1 MDILIFA
8 IIAGLIF
15 YKLNKQLG
23 KIDEEEK
30 KNIEEKVSL
39 MRRMQSEILK
49 NQEKQET
56 SSQKLIGQSSTLQN
70 VENIDNATKENLK
83 NIFERCNISYEF
95 FLNGAQSAFEMIIK
109 AFGEGDIATLKMLL
123 CEKIFIGFEKAINQR
138 NIEQQK
144 LTTNLVAIDKVEI
157 ISAITIENTAS
168 IVVKFISKQI
178 NYISDKDQKIV
189 EGSKDQVNE
198 ITDIWTFKK
207 DLNIANPNWS
217 VSATHS

>member
-1 MDILIFA
+1 MDIIIFA

-39 MRRMQSEILK
+39 VRRMQSEILK
-49 NQEKQET
+49 NQEKQDS

-70 VENIDNATKENLK
+70 NENIDDATKENLK

-95 FLNGAQSAFEMIIK
+95 FISGAQSAFEMIIK
-109 AFGEGDIATLKMLL
+109 AFADGDVATLKMLL
-123 CEKIFIGFEKAINQR
+123 CEKIFNGFEKAINQR

-144 LTTNLVAIDKVEI
+144 LITNLIAIDKVEI
-157 ISAITIENTAS
+157 VSAITIENTAS

-178 NYISDKDQKIV
+178 NYISDKEQKIV
-189 EGSKDQVNE
+189 EGSKDQVSE

-207 DLNIANPNWS
+207 DLNIANPNWA

>member
-1 MDILIFA
+1 MDIIIFA

-39 MRRMQSEILK
+39 VRRMQSEILK
-49 NQEKQET
+49 NQEKQDS

-70 VENIDNATKENLK
+70 NENIDDATKENLK

-95 FLNGAQSAFEMIIK
+95 FISGAQSAFEMTIK
-109 AFGEGDIATLKMLL
+109 AFADGDVATLKMLL
-123 CEKIFIGFEKAINQR
+123 CEKIFNGFEKAINQR
-138 NIEQQK
+138 NIEQHK
-144 LTTNLVAIDKVEI
+144 LITNLIAIDKVEI
-157 ISAITIENTAS
+157 VSAITIENTAS

-178 NYISDKDQKIV
+178 NYISDKEQKIV
-189 EGSKDQVNE
+189 EGSKDQVSE

-207 DLNIANPNWS
+207 DLNIANPNWA

>member
-1 MDILIFA
+1 MDIIIFA

-39 MRRMQSEILK
+39 VRRMQSEILK
-49 NQEKQET
+49 NQEKQDS

-70 VENIDNATKENLK
+70 NENIDDATKENLK

-95 FLNGAQSAFEMIIK
+95 FISGAQSAFEMIIK
-109 AFGEGDIATLKMLL
+109 AFADGDVATLKMLL
-123 CEKIFIGFEKAINQR
+123 CEKIFNGFEKAINQR
-138 NIEQQK
+138 NIEQHK
-144 LTTNLVAIDKVEI
+144 LITNLIAIDKVEI
-157 ISAITIENTAS
+157 VSAITIENTAS

-178 NYISDKDQKIV
+178 NYISDKEQKIV
-189 EGSKDQVNE
+189 EGSKDQVSE

-207 DLNIANPNWS
+207 DLNIANPNWA